1 MLPDDHGLRPAPRPM
16 PAYAHRRAGGNTTAR
31 RVLRGGSWI
40 NKARNCRS
48 AMRNDN
54 DPGKRNDNIGFR
66 LARALRAPARE
77 PQEAQ
82 PQALP
87 DGAASNPGH
96 RQSVVAPVRQ

>member
-1 MLPDDHGLRPAPRPM
+1 MSLPATP
-16 PAYAHRRAGGNTTAR
+16 YAASRAGGKQTAR

-54 DPGKRNDNIGFR
+54 DPGKRNHNIGFR
-66 LARALRAPARE
+66 LARALHDRAKAQV

-82 PQALP
+82 PQALS
-87 DGAASNPGH
+87 GRLALQAGQ
-96 RQSVVAPVRQ
+96 QSVVAPVRQ